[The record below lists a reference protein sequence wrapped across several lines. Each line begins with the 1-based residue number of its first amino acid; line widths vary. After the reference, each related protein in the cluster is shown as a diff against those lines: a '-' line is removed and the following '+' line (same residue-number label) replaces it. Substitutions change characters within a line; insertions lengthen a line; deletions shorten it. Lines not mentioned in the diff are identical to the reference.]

1 MNSKPRL
8 LKWLA
13 IAALVFGALTIFSG
27 GRALFGSDEARAALG
42 NVVPFVLWFNF
53 TAGFVYVIAGIG
65 LLLVKPWAAP
75 TAIFL
80 AVATVLVSL
89 AMAIYAVNGGAFE
102 MRTVGAL
109 TIRSVFW
116 IAVAFVAVRAV
127 KPNSPVLK
135 SQ

>member
-1 MNSKPRL
+1 MNSKSRII
-8 LKWLA
+8 KTLA
-13 IAALVFGALTIFSG
+13 IAALIFGALTIFSG

-75 TAIFL
+75 TAVFL
-80 AVATVLVSL
+80 AAATVLVSL
-89 AMAIYAVNGGAFE
+89 AMTIYAATGGAFE

-109 TIRSVFW
+109 AIRSLFW
-116 IAVAFVAVRAV
+116 IAIAFVAVRAV
-127 KPNSPVLK
+127 KSGSPALNP
-135 SQ
+135 